1 MKTKKLHKQ
10 DIINIL
16 LLITGILLFVGSIYI
31 LNNIY
36 GSKTDW
42 ISQHFRLPEYLRNLF
57 YKNKNIFPNFSFNLG
72 AGQNIYHLIYY
83 GLFNPIILVS
93 YLLPFIK
100 MKTYIIIINIILVI
114 LSLITLYKW
123 ILSKYNSKIA
133 FLSTLIFI
141 TSGCLI
147 YHTHRHFMFIDYML
161 FQILALISTEKY
173 FKEKKVLNLIISTFL
188 IILISYYFSVGSIF
202 AIVIYAIYNYLIYEK
217 NINLKT
223 FFIQG
228 TKFVLNLLIP
238 VLLASFILIPTMY
251 ILLTGRSETKNTI
264 DLLTVLIP
272 TINPKIFLY
281 DSYSIGLT
289 SIFIYSLIDNI
300 NTNNKSNKF
309 LAITTSI
316 ILIFPIF
323 NYILNGGMYISG
335 KSLIPFLPLC
345 ILLISNTLN
354 NILTNKVDKK
364 NIIIFI
370 GIIIF
375 TIITNLKYNKLI
387 ILIIESLIY
396 IISILIYKYKKQNI
410 KIFIPYFIIIIL
422 ICLITNYSDVL
433 ITQKHYKNIEEK
445 NIDITKL
452 YDNNIYRTANLNNI
466 LENSNNVLNDS
477 YFTTSF
483 YSSTSNKEYL
493 NFVRN
498 TFKNETYNKDYH
510 TITQSSNILF
520 NIYMGN
526 KYLISDYDLKGYNL
540 KIKDKTNAYIN
551 EDTFSIG
558 YTNNKLMSLKEFNT
572 LSYPYTIDALLNYT
586 IVNKDIPSNYES
598 KIKDFN
604 NELILDKYEKYKT
617 NNHYKFTIKKTKK
630 ININLK
636 NPTDNILII
645 TFKMN
650 YHEKKTDPSITINN
664 ITNTLSKYN
673 WKYYNKNET
682 FHYVISQNDPIDN
695 LSIELGKGTYD
706 ISEIK
711 IYEYDYNEL
720 KNIKN
725 NHEELEITNLEQD
738 TLEGNISVKN
748 DSYFQ
753 LSIPYDKG
761 FTIKLDNKKINYE
774 KINTAFL
781 GFKIPKGNHNVKIT
795 YKAPLSSLGNKL
807 SLITLCL
814 STIYLLIKKN
824 YFLNK

>member
-1 MKTKKLHKQ
+1 
-10 DIINIL
+10 
-16 LLITGILLFVGSIYI
+16 
-31 LNNIY
+31 
-36 GSKTDW
+36 
-42 ISQHFRLPEYLRNLF
+42 
-57 YKNKNIFPNFSFNLG
+57 
-72 AGQNIYHLIYY
+72 
-83 GLFNPIILVS
+83 
-93 YLLPFIK
+93 
-100 MKTYIIIINIILVI
+100 
-114 LSLITLYKW
+114 
-123 ILSKYNSKIA
+123 
-133 FLSTLIFI
+133 
-141 TSGCLI
+141 
-147 YHTHRHFMFIDYML
+147 MFIDYML

-188 IILISYYFSVGSIF
+188 VILISYYFSVGSIF

-264 DLLTVLIP
+264 DLLTILIP

-433 ITQKHYKNIEEK
+433 ITQKQYKNIEEK

-498 TFKNETYNKDYH
+498 TFKNEIYNKDYH

-604 NELILDKYEKYKT
+604 NELILDEYEKYKT

-695 LSIELGKGTYD
+695 LSIELGKGNYD

-738 TLEGNISVKN
+738 TLEGNISIKN

-761 FTIKLDNKKINYE
+761 FTIKLDNKEINYE

-814 STIYLLIKKN
+814 STIYLLIKKKIT
-824 YFLNK
+824 F